1 MKLPEEV
8 PKGLYTFSLRKRW
21 FDVIMGSTLA
31 GLAAVPE
38 VIGAALLKRS
48 LDTGSVYIRQ
58 ERLGTEITKL
68 RTMLNVPPNDMITS
82 VRQSSNVNDPRVP
95 PGFPKFARQTRF
107 DEVPQLRQAVYHAAF
122 HWGNTPRI
130 SLGGIRPLITR
141 HADEFHDEVAP
152 RDPELARKWRDV
164 WLPIAPRALF
174 SPASV
179 AFMRRE
185 SNENMDPAEWMKLEV
200 DYCENSTMETD
211 FSLIGQTIGNVAMAT
226 IEEAADRF
234 RSLFSPPRE

>member
-21 FDVIMGSTLA
+21 FDVVMGSALA

-82 VRQSSNVNDPRVP
+82 VRQSSNINDPRVP
-95 PGFPKFARQTRF
+95 PGFPRFARKTRF
-107 DEVPQLRQAVYHAAF
+107 DESPQLRQAALDAAF
-122 HWGNTPRI
+122 HWSNTPRA
-130 SLGGIRPLITR
+130 SLCGIRPLITG
-141 HADEFHDEVAP
+141 HADEFHDEVASQ
-152 RDPELARKWRDV
+152 DPELAHKWRHV
-164 WLPIAPRALF
+164 WLPIAPRAPF

-185 SNENMDPAEWMKLEV
+185 SNEAMNPAEWMKLEV
-200 DYCENSTMETD
+200 DYCENSDMTTD
-211 FSLIGQTIGNVAMAT
+211 FGLIGQTIGNVAMAT
-226 IEEAADRF
+226 IEEVADRF
-234 RSLFSPPRE
+234 KSLFSKPGE